1 MKMRKF
7 VLVLALVA
15 IATSTSWAQRFEI
28 MPFAGYRTNGSFRV
42 SSLDYGEV
50 TIKGGFAYGLTLA
63 YTPSRHAQVEIM
75 WSRTDSNLYGDL
87 VIQPLGE
94 EKLFKLHTDQFHV
107 NFMPMFPQSNGRIVP
122 YLLFGVGL
130 TYAKPPNVSGETR
143 FSWSIGGGAK
153 VMFRERIGLRFQA
166 KWTPTYIST
175 SSGGVWC
182 DWWGFCYVIPVSNYM
197 NQGEFTGG
205 IFFRF

>member
-1 MKMRKF
+1 MKFKKLF
-7 VLVLALVA
+7 LVLTLAA
-15 IATSTSWAQRFEI
+15 IVSTMSWAQKFEI

-42 SSLDYGEV
+42 SSLDYGQV

-75 WSRTDSNLYGDL
+75 WSRTDSQLMADL
-87 VIQPLGE
+87 TAQPMVQE
-94 EKLFKLHTDQFHV
+94 EVFKLHTDQFHV
-107 NFMPMFPQSNGRIVP
+107 NFMPMFPQGNGRFVP

-153 VMFRERIGLRFQA
+153 VMAGEKIGFRFQA

-182 DWWGFCYVIPVSNYM
+182 DFWGYCYVIPVSNYM